1 MCGKSILMG
10 KTTGGNLI
18 EITRY
23 IENNYAWILDVDY
36 VDNDYRKDLHPIKFI
51 PEEGD
56 RLRILRELKLNKLL
70 D

>member
-1 MCGKSILMG
+1 MG

-18 EITRY
+18 EITGY

-51 PEEGD
+51 LEEGD